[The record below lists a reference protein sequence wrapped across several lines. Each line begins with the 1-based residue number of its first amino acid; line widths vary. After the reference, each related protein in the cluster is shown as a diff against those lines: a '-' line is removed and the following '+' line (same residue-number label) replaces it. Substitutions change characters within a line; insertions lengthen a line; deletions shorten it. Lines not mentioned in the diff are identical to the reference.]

1 MVNIVNII
9 TDMLFIY
16 NMPNLPFFRINLTL
30 FGGKWNFCGK
40 MMANGMVLEEKL
52 ALITTEDDTNQPEH
66 FHYSFYS
73 TQLHY
78 TYNTYKFLDHNM
90 EELKQYDNPFAFAV
104 IAAKYAN
111 RYKKDYE
118 KRYHFKGRLFEQVV
132 RRFHSNDEKAQTYL
146 YALFYFIDFLLK
158 VPADLQNKLERNIV
172 KRLRKEDISMMEAKR
187 MEPSPTL
194 KAIIREYA
202 KTAEEQ
208 GLERG
213 LEKGIKQTTVKFAK
227 KLIDKDYSNEFVAEM
242 TGLLQEEIEAIR
254 KS

>member
-9 TDMLFIY
+9 TNMLFIY

-30 FGGKWNFCGK
+30 KWNFCGK
-40 MMANGMVLEEKL
+40 MMANGMVFEEKL

-66 FHYSFYS
+66 FHYSFY
-73 TQLHY
+73 
-78 TYNTYKFLDHNM
+78 
-90 EELKQYDNPFAFAV
+90 
-104 IAAKYAN
+104 
-111 RYKKDYE
+111 
-118 KRYHFKGRLFEQVV
+118 